1 MSVFSG
7 PGPFKKGVNDG
18 FFQGYSNVDGIMTLS
33 DSQLMSLGDSLFV
46 SVLAR
51 EHENLTTKKKREL
64 SFSTAAVVSMAKIL
78 TIFQDARCYSS

>member
-51 EHENLTTKKKREL
+51 SYYEK
-64 SFSTAAVVSMAKIL
+64 
-78 TIFQDARCYSS
+78 DARALVFNCGCSLNGQNLDNLPGCAMLLLVA